1 MWLLTALPTPLRHAH
16 PSPECG
22 CEQGEVC
29 MSRKVRAGSSGLL
42 SGTVGPRAGPMAPLH
57 DSPAALSLLC
67 GSRPWPSVPPSELC
81 LQSNTLNVYQLKWL
95 PCLQEATEPVGS
107 GFRAQLQKTASG
119 EHFPRGKTL
128 LKLPL
133 DT

>member
-1 MWLLTALPTPLRHAH
+1 MWLLRALPTPLRHAL
-16 PSPECG
+16 PRPECG
-22 CEQGEVC
+22 GEQGEVC
-29 MSRKVRAGSSGLL
+29 TSRKIRAGSSVLL
-42 SGTVGPRAGPMAPLH
+42 PGTVGPRAGPMAPLR

-81 LQSNTLNVYQLKWL
+81 LQPNTLNVYQLKWL
-95 PCLQEATEPVGS
+95 PCLQEATEPGGS
-107 GFRAQLQKTASG
+107 GSRAWLQKTASV